1 MGWRAGRFNT
11 GCDLAYIGRSE
22 MEGRMARK
30 RKGDGQTA
38 LVTGASG
45 GIGVDLAECF
55 AKDGYDLILAARSEA
70 ALKDVAAKLADKY
83 KIKATPIAADLGA
96 IGAGRK
102 LADEIAARRLSVD
115 VLVNNA
121 GYGTAG
127 AFAGSDK
134 AGQLGM
140 IDLNVRALVE
150 LTHIYWPEMLARKR
164 GGVLNVASTAA
175 FQPGPLMAIYYATKA
190 FVLSFSEALWKEAQG
205 TGVHVSCL
213 CPGPTASNFRERAGT
228 GKTRLSR
235 VGTPMSSASVAR
247 MGYRAFQR
255 NQRVVVTGARNRLLA
270 SLAPFMPRGMLLSM
284 VHNLQS
290 PA

>member
-1 MGWRAGRFNT
+1 
-11 GCDLAYIGRSE
+11 
-22 MEGRMARK
+22 MARK
-30 RKGDGQTA
+30 RKGEGQTA
-38 LVTGASG
+38 LVTGASM

-55 AKDGYDLILAARSEA
+55 AKDGYDLILTARSEP
-70 ALKDVAAKLADKY
+70 ALREVAARLAEKY
-83 KIKATPIAADLGA
+83 KIKATAIALDLGA
-96 IGAGRK
+96 IGAGAK
-102 LADEIAARRLSVD
+102 LAGAIKAQGLSVD
-115 VLVNNA
+115 ALVNNA

-127 AFAGSDK
+127 AFAGSD
-134 AGQLGM
+134 AANQLGM
-140 IDLNVRALVE
+140 VDLNVRALVE
-150 LTHIYWPEMLARKR
+150 LTHIYWPDMLAKKR

-190 FVLSFSEALWKEAQG
+190 FVLSFSEALWKESQG

-235 VGTPMSSASVAR
+235 VGTPMSSASVAK
-247 MGYRAFQR
+247 MGYRAFQKNKRVMITGGR
-255 NQRVVVTGARNRLLA
+255 NKLLA
-270 SLAPFMPRGMLLSM
+270 GLAPFMPRGVLLSM

>member
-1 MGWRAGRFNT
+1 
-11 GCDLAYIGRSE
+11 
-22 MEGRMARK
+22 MARK

-38 LVTGASG
+38 LVTGASM

-55 AKDGYDLILAARSEA
+55 AKDGYNLILAARSEA
-70 ALKDVAAKLADKY
+70 ALKEVAARLADKY
-83 KIKATPIAADLGA
+83 KVTATPIAADLGA
-96 IGAGRK
+96 IGGGAK
-102 LADEIAARRLSVD
+102 LAGEIQARGLSVD

-127 AFAGSDK
+127 AFNGSDE
-134 AGQLGM
+134 ANQLGM

-150 LTHIYWPEMLARKR
+150 LTHIYWPQMLANKR

-175 FQPGPLMAIYYATKA
+175 FQPGPLMAVYYASKA
-190 FVLSFSEALWKEAQG
+190 FVLSFSEALWKEAEK

-213 CPGPTASNFRERAGT
+213 CPGPTVSNFRERAGT

-235 VGTPMSSASVAR
+235 AGAPMSSMSVAKLGVR
-247 MGYRAFQR
+247 GFQK
-255 NQRVVVTGARNRLLA
+255 NKRVVITGVRNKFIAGLG
-270 SLAPFMPRGMLLSM
+270 PFLPRGTLLSI

>member
-1 MGWRAGRFNT
+1 
-11 GCDLAYIGRSE
+11 
-22 MEGRMARK
+22 MARK
-30 RKGDGQTA
+30 RKGDGQTS
-38 LVTGASG
+38 LVTGASM

-55 AKDGYDLILAARSEA
+55 AKDGYNLILVARSES
-70 ALKDVAAKLADKY
+70 ALKDVAAKLAGKY
-83 KIKATPIAADLGA
+83 KITATPIALDLGA
-96 IGAGRK
+96 IGAGHK
-102 LADEIAARRLSVD
+102 LASEIQSRGLSVD

-127 AFAGSDK
+127 AFNGSDE
-134 AGQLGM
+134 ANQLGM

-150 LTHIYWPEMLARKR
+150 LTHIYWPDMLAKKR

-175 FQPGPLMAIYYATKA
+175 FQPGPLMAIYYASKA
-190 FVLSFSEALWKEAQG
+190 FVLSFSEALWKEAEK

-213 CPGPTASNFRERAGT
+213 CPGPTTSQFRERAGT

-235 VGTPMSSASVAR
+235 AGTPMSSASVAK
-247 MGYRAFQR
+247 MGYRAFQK
-255 NQRVVVTGARNRLLA
+255 NQRVMITGARNKVLA
-270 SLAPFMPRGMLLSM
+270 GLAPFLPRTTLLGI